1 MFQHRSENR
10 QQLSRAGGERHFLRL
25 PRSLQALI
33 EDSDHRIELDTRNG
47 LILNTLGTLIST
59 DEQSSYHSQ
68 PSRSPI

>member
-33 EDSDHRIELDTRNG
+33 EDSDHRIEPDTRNG
-47 LILNTLGTLIST
+47 DILNALGTLISA
-59 DEQSSYHSQ
+59 EVQSTYHGQ
-68 PSRSPI
+68 AGRSPI